1 MIRSRKLAQDSPY
14 DWNNKGL
21 GSVAKLFAGRIA
33 LICIVA
39 LSAIDDVRAW
49 EILELDQATI
59 DGAKLLDKLELRR
72 SKKLVAIQKTRELTT
87 ADCESLESEYREGKR
102 RADRLVG
109 VNTSDAFITVTEF
122 IKAVSV
128 AWRALNVNRVI
139 DDMAEA
145 MVKQK
150 PNLMAQNVQKEMI
163 AEDLKERL
171 QTKKNVSLALEVAS
185 KAGSSAEALTA
196 SIRKTFGNWE
206 PSSWPVAAK
215 TCNGNKVEWNSSLD
229 DTEYA
234 TDLADNVADCLA
246 SSTRTFI
253 GEQLILT
260 CFGKS
265 AHSLYRSLEKTGGE
279 GNIYEIRGSIPNK
292 LFIFGEPEREA
303 AFCEQPN
310 YGRKP
315 PYRPKGVFTFTN
327 QSQKQVDE
335 LLPKLPASRQLFDVL
350 PVNENFKKAL
360 RTEQKQ

>member
-206 PSSWPVAAK
+206 
-215 TCNGNKVEWNSSLD
+215 
-229 DTEYA
+229 
-234 TDLADNVADCLA
+234 
-246 SSTRTFI
+246 
-253 GEQLILT
+253 QLILT

-265 AHSLYRSLEKTGGE
+265 AHSLYGSLEKTGGE

-315 PYRPKGVFTFTN
+315 PYRPKCVFTFTN